1 MRHYHCP
8 VNATDCPYYS
18 DKGHPCRCTL
28 TDPYEECDDFYFHWG
43 DDVERHEFTDHDWNP
58 CLTCSHNGDETLEDV
73 SCCNC
78 CEVGDFYHP
87 DEKMIKLINGG
98 LTNPSNSV

>member
-8 VNATDCPYYS
+8 MNAFDCPYYS
-18 DKGHPCRCTL
+18 DEGHPCRCTL

-58 CLTCSHNGDETLEDV
+58 CLTCSHDGDETLEDV

-98 LTNPSNSV
+98 

>member
-8 VNATDCPYYS
+8 VNAFDCPYYS
-18 DKGHPCRCTL
+18 DKGHPCRCL
-28 TDPYEECDDFYFHWG
+28 LNDPYEECDDFYFHWG

-58 CLTCSHNGDETLEDV
+58 CLTCSHDGDETLEDV
-73 SCCNC
+73 SCCAC

-87 DEKMIKLINGG
+87 DEKMIKLVNGG
-98 LTNPSNSV
+98 